1 MKSQFLRRKPMK
13 ARFKLPIDGEH
24 AVLYLSAAISAEVE
38 YRNQAFLDSD
48 DLDKQVASV
57 AHWLC
62 GMSNKNSLLLAG
74 GCGNGKTTF
83 VYAMQNILNHIGLK
97 NPVTGQY
104 FYISLY
110 NAKDLANI
118 CKTRPKDWRSIMD
131 KDLLAIDDLGIE
143 PREIIEYG
151 NVLSPIIDLISY
163 RYDRQLPT
171 IITSNLTPQQISE
184 VYGKRIG
191 DRLKETTE
199 IVPFLNASYR
209 GGNATSSASKT

>member
-1 MKSQFLRRKPMK
+1 MKQLQLLHRKPIK
-13 ARFKLPIDGEH
+13 AHFKLPTNNETAAQH
-24 AVLYLSAAISAEVE
+24 LTAVISAEVE
-38 YRNQAFLDSD
+38 CRNHTFRNGDELR
-48 DLDKQVASV
+48 KQIASV

-62 GMSNKNSLLLAG
+62 GMSDKNSLLLAD

-83 VYAMQNILNHIGLK
+83 VYAMQNLVNHLGIK
-97 NPVTGQY
+97 NQVKGQD
-104 FYISLY
+104 FGISLY

-118 CKTRPKDWRSIMD
+118 CKTHPKDWRSLMD
-131 KDLLAIDDLGIE
+131 KDILAIDDLGAE

-163 RYDRQLPT
+163 RYEHQLPT
-171 IITSNLTPQQISE
+171 IITSNLISQQISE

-199 IVPFLNASYR
+199 IVPFLNGSYR
-209 GGNATSSASKT
+209 G

>member
-1 MKSQFLRRKPMK
+1 M
-13 ARFKLPIDGEH
+13 
-24 AVLYLSAAISAEVE
+24 E
-38 YRNQAFLDSD
+38 YRNHPFRNGNELH
-48 DLDKQVASV
+48 KQVAIV

-62 GMSNKNSLLLAG
+62 GMSSKNSLLFVG

-83 VYAMQNILNHIGLK
+83 VYAMQSLVNHLGIK
-97 NPVTGQY
+97 NQATGQD
-104 FYISLY
+104 FGISLY

-118 CKTRPKDWRSIMD
+118 CKTHPKDWRSLMD
-131 KDLLAIDDLGIE
+131 KDILAIDDLGTE

-163 RYDRQLPT
+163 RYEHQLPT

-199 IVPFLNASYR
+199 IVPFLNGSYR
-209 GGNATSSASKT
+209 G

>member
-1 MKSQFLRRKPMK
+1 MKVNEVLKSQLLLRKPMK
-13 ARFKLPIDGEH
+13 ARFKLLMNGET
-24 AVLYLSAAISAEVE
+24 AAQYLIAAISAEVE
-38 YRNQAFLDSD
+38 YRDHTFLNGDE
-48 DLDKQVASV
+48 LQKQVVHV

-62 GMSNKNSLLLAG
+62 GLYHKNSLLLAG

-83 VYAMQNILNHIGLK
+83 VYAMQNVVNHLNIT
-97 NPVTGQY
+97 NQVTGQN
-104 FYISLY
+104 FGISLY

-118 CKTRPKDWRSIMD
+118 CKTRPKDWRPIMD
-131 KDLLAIDDLGIE
+131 KDLMAIDDLGTE

-163 RYDRQLPT
+163 RYEHQLPT
-171 IITSNLTPQQISE
+171 ILTSNLTPQQISE

-199 IVPFLNASYR
+199 IVPFLNGSYR
-209 GGNATSSASKT
+209 G

>member
-1 MKSQFLRRKPMK
+1 MKVNEVLKSQLLHRKPMK
-13 ARFKLPIDGEH
+13 ARFKLPMNSEL
-24 AVLYLSAAISAEVE
+24 AAQYLTAAISAEVE
-38 YRNQAFLDSD
+38 YRNHPFRNGNELH
-48 DLDKQVASV
+48 KQVAIV

-62 GMSNKNSLLLAG
+62 GMSGKNSLLLAG

-83 VYAMQNILNHIGLK
+83 VYAMQNLVNHLGIK
-97 NPVTGQY
+97 NQATGQD
-104 FYISLY
+104 FGISLY

-118 CKTRPKDWRSIMD
+118 CKTHPKDWRSLMD
-131 KDLLAIDDLGIE
+131 KDILAMDDLGTE

-163 RYDRQLPT
+163 RYEHQLPT

-199 IVPFLNASYR
+199 IVPFLNGSYR
-209 GGNATSSASKT
+209 G